1 MRKKL
6 TLTIDSEVYDTIKEL
21 PRKVSISEVFSYIL
35 KAMYQDL
42 KKGGELKQD
51 ELQAWIDSD
60 PKLKDFQER
69 LIEHWGPGA
78 ERIDRTV
85 QKVKSAVTLKKRK
98 K

>member
-6 TLTIDSEVYDTIKEL
+6 TLTIDSDVYDVIKEL
-21 PRKVSISEVFSYIL
+21 PRKVSISEVFSYIM
-35 KAMYQDL
+35 KAMYQDI
-42 KKGGELKQD
+42 KKGGELSQD

-60 PKLKDFQER
+60 PKLRDFQER

-78 ERIDRTV
+78 ERIDNAV
-85 QKVKSAVTLKKRK
+85 QQVKKAVTLKKRK